1 MILLINWKTCDAV
14 DRHTKKVS
22 GAWVFRDTRVPVS
35 ALFENLK
42 DGASI
47 EQFLEWFPGVELW
60 QVETV
65 LDHEVKALA
74 DCGRYYVPD
83 TDFSDWA

>member
-1 MILLINWKTCDAV
+1 MPLIAIRKRLAGLGYFVIL
-14 DRHTKKVS
+14 
-22 GAWVFRDTRVPVS
+22 GVPVS